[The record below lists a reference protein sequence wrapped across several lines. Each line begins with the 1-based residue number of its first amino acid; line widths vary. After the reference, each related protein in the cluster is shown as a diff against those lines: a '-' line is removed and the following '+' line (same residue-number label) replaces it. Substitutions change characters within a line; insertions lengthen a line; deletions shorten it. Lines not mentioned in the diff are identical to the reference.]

1 MVIKMLK
8 EIEELIEQ
16 KVLERTA
23 ELNEKVKQLI
33 IQLHIFNDIMN
44 GAFEDVTEEELPPWV

>member
-16 KVLERTA
+16 KVMERTA
-23 ELNEKVKQLI
+23 ELNEKIKQLI
-33 IQLHIFNDIMN
+33 IRLHIFNDIMN
-44 GAFEDVTEEELPPWV
+44 GAFEYVTEESLPPWV